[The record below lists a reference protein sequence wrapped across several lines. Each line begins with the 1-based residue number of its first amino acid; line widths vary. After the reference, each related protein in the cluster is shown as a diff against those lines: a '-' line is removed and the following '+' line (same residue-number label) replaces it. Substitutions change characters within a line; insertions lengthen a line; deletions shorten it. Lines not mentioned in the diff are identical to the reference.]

1 MSLKLYKDLIDDC
14 SVVCIPESGNVK
26 SLKTAFVEK
35 ANPFSYSE
43 DILNFAEGVGIPI
56 WNGEVWQ
63 QIVNQESFTMNPAN
77 LLDTGNEL
85 VFGNDYYGY
94 ICMDSGSPEI
104 VFSKNDSFPD
114 GSTALTSRKFCHFY
128 YGTIRKVSDDG
139 LWIPIDSAGNKFG
152 SSGTKWQDNVT
163 VGIVPN
169 SVWDLKHKPKI
180 SHPGLVEVNGVWLGA
195 FQASAEEA
203 FTFMSATNGLH
214 VTSGKLATKY
224 GAIPVTGTEGMN
236 QFTFNEIA
244 HKQGLRLP
252 RYDEW
257 LAGAFGSPQGENG
270 ANNYA
275 WAKTTNTARTFT
287 GCSVNTSTGAYDG
300 INGVKPFA
308 ISAYNLHDCA
318 GNVSEWTNDYSIK
331 QDSTS
336 WAWQNV
342 LGAGMGQ
349 AYLPFSGGVSALI
362 CGDNWGDGVHCG
374 PRAVDLYGN
383 PWVVSVGIGA
393 RLACDAA

>member
-14 SVVCIPESGNVK
+14 SVACIPESGNVK

-114 GSTALTSRKFCHFY
+114 GSAALTSRKFCHFY

-252 RYDEW
+252 RYEEW

-308 ISAYNLHDCA
+308 ISAYNLHDCV

-349 AYLPFSGGVSALI
+349 ACLPFSGGMSALI
-362 CGDNWGDGVHCG
+362 CGNNWDDGVLCG
-374 PRAVDLYGN
+374 PRSVNLDSN
-383 PWVVSVGIGA
+383 PWNVNVLIGA